1 MPDREMR
8 MVINDD
14 HERLQP
20 NMVILDDPTAA
31 LEVSVQAVVLQ
42 LLQDLRA
49 SLVMSCRFGS
59 HDLNVVHLLRDH
71 VIVICAGAISK
82 HGPTERVLF
91 APHAQYTQGLLD
103 AIPCPPA

>member
-1 MPDREMR
+1 
-8 MVINDD
+8 
-14 HERLQP
+14 
-20 NMVILDDPTAA
+20 
-31 LEVSVQAVVLQ
+31 
-42 LLQDLRA
+42 
-49 SLVMSCRFGS
+49 
-59 HDLNVVHLLRDH
+59 